1 MRFVRLRSWA
11 VAVAAVTA
19 VLGTSGVTAPAHA
32 EIVPE
37 GANDWN
43 CEPSFW
49 HPRPVVLVH
58 GTFENMAFNWQKLSP
73 ALKKAGYCVYA
84 LNYGGPEDGP
94 IQGIYDIPTSAGEL
108 SAFVDRVL
116 ESTGAAKVDI
126 VGHSQGGMMPR
137 YYMKFL
143 GGAAKVNKLV
153 GIVPSNHGTNAS
165 GLVQLGRLLGIT
177 QAIVKAAPAAGQQIV
192 GSDFLR
198 ELNEG
203 GDTVPG
209 PQYIVLATKY
219 DEVVTPYTSSF
230 LNGSN
235 AHNVLLQDKC
245 PGDTNA
251 HVGINFDPVM
261 IKFVQNSLD
270 IWGPYWPIDC
280 NRPLG

>member
-1 MRFVRLRSWA
+1 MSPTRRAGPYQLAIHEHASDGT
-11 VAVAAVTA
+11 VAA
-19 VLGTSGVTAPAHA
+19 P
-32 EIVPE
+32 
-37 GANDWN
+37 
-43 CEPSFW
+43 
-49 HPRPVVLVH
+49 PVVLVH

-84 LNYGGPEDGP
+84 LNYGGPKDGP
-94 IQGIYDIPTSAGEL
+94 IQGIYDIRTSAGEL
-108 SAFVDRVL
+108 SAFIDRVL
-116 ESTGAAKVDI
+116 QSTGSSKVDI

-153 GIVPSNHGTNAS
+153 GIVPSNHGTNNA
-165 GLVQLGRLLGIT
+165 GALGVAPTPTAT
-177 QAIVKAAPAAGQQIV
+177 QAVVRAAPAAGQQIV

-245 PGDTNA
+245 PNDTNA
-251 HVGINFDPVM
+251 HLGINFDPVM
-261 IKFVQNSLD
+261 IKFVLNSLD

-280 NRPLG
+280 ANPLG